1 MLPRVTVNTGAD
13 APFPEAGLQMFSF
26 ADGIFGSGANT
37 GSIEPRVYELT
48 GHLGAFGVV
57 AIVLGIILWAAVMT
71 ALVLLIVELVR
82 RQRRPLAP
90 MAPQPFQ
97 GAVVAQGVDPSAASS
112 GPDALRMLNER
123 YALGEIDH
131 DDYVQRRANL
141 TGA

>member
-1 MLPRVTVNTGAD
+1 
-13 APFPEAGLQMFSF
+13 MFSF
-26 ADGIFGSGANT
+26 ADGIFGSGADPV
-37 GSIEPRVYELT
+37 SVEPRVYELT

-57 AIVLGIILWAAVMT
+57 AIVLGIILWVAVMT
-71 ALVLLIVELVR
+71 ALVLVIMELVR

-90 MAPQPFQ
+90 TAPQPFQ
-97 GAVVAQGVDPSAASS
+97 GAMVLPGADSPATPS

-131 DDYVQRRANL
+131 DDYVQRKGNL